1 MSARLRITL
10 CHRKPPPQVSPK
22 HPAFLDQI
30 VSAAVTNCMAPQHTA
45 QDVSQGRPEPS
56 PAQTGHC
63 LVLVDMATGTFSY
76 TGDAEAM
83 ALVPPGAS
91 ATVFPLA
98 QLPPQIHDLIGHS
111 QALKDHRVSWPQG
124 NGSTMSALAD
134 LAMLPAPGAQTRLC
148 ALLLRQEVAPDTGVR
163 LPLDFVLFSAMAHE
177 IKNSLVAIKTLSELL
192 LEKNPAQEMARIVR
206 QEVDRIATIV
216 GQMLSASAPTE
227 NRSGEIQLH
236 SILRDIEKI
245 LRPLAEAKSIGLTL
259 NLEAARD
266 RIHADS
272 RQIEQA
278 ILNVAMN
285 GLEAIGQNGQ
295 LTIRTANGGNSPTAQ
310 REGTPL
316 RRGSIII
323 AVQDTGT
330 GISPEAARRLYE
342 DFFTTKSRGSGLGLS
357 ITRRVMESY
366 GGTIA
371 ANSQPGQGTCFE
383 LTFPLP
389 EISQ

>member
-1 MSARLRITL
+1 
-10 CHRKPPPQVSPK
+10 
-22 HPAFLDQI
+22 
-30 VSAAVTNCMAPQHTA
+30 
-45 QDVSQGRPEPS
+45 
-56 PAQTGHC
+56 
-63 LVLVDMATGTFSY
+63 
-76 TGDAEAM
+76 M
-83 ALVPPGAS
+83 ALVPPGAGATALPLDQLPRPLQELIRQS
-91 ATVFPLA
+91 QPLRNHRVPCQQHDGSTVFL
-98 QLPPQIHDLIGHS
+98 
-111 QALKDHRVSWPQG
+111 
-124 NGSTMSALAD
+124 LAD
-134 LAMLPAPGAQTRLC
+134 LVVPPAPAGKPRPC
-148 ALLLRQEVAPDTGVR
+148 ALLLRREAAPGHGVK

-227 NRSGEIQLH
+227 NRSGEVRLH
-236 SILRDIEKI
+236 GILRDIEKI
-245 LRPLAEAKSIGLTL
+245 VRPLAAAKSIGFTL
-259 NLEAARD
+259 NLEAAQD
-266 RIHADS
+266 RIYADP

-295 LTIRTANGGNSPTAQ
+295 LTIRTANREISPPMEV
-310 REGTPL
+310 EGTPL
-316 RRGSIII
+316 RHGSIII
-323 AVQDTGT
+323 AVQDSGT

-357 ITRRVMESY
+357 ITRRVMESC
-366 GGTIA
+366 GGSIA
-371 ANSQPGQGTCFE
+371 ATSQPGHGTCFE

>member
-1 MSARLRITL
+1 
-10 CHRKPPPQVSPK
+10 
-22 HPAFLDQI
+22 
-30 VSAAVTNCMAPQHTA
+30 MAPQPTA

-63 LVLVDMATGTFSY
+63 LVLVDLTAGMFSY
-76 TGDAEAM
+76 TGDAGIM
-83 ALVPPGAS
+83 ALLPAGSS
-91 ATVFPLA
+91 ATALPLD
-98 QLPPQIHDLIGHS
+98 QLPPPIRDLTGQS
-111 QALKDHRVSWPQG
+111 QPLKNHRVSWPHS
-124 NGSTMSALAD
+124 NGSTLNVLAD
-134 LAMLPAPGAQTRLC
+134 LVMLPAPGATVRQC
-148 ALLLRQEVAPDTGVR
+148 AILLRHESAPSTGVR

-227 NRSGEIQLH
+227 SRSGEIRLH
-236 SILRDIEKI
+236 EILGGIERI
-245 LRPLAEAKSIGLTL
+245 LRPLAESKSIRLTL
-259 NLEAARD
+259 SLEATQD
-266 RIHADS
+266 RIHADP

-295 LTIRTANGGNSPTAQ
+295 LSIRTFLLAVPENAQ
-310 REGTPL
+310 RQGAPPL
-316 RRGSIII
+316 PRSIVI
-323 AVQDTGT
+323 AVKDSGT

-366 GGTIA
+366 GGSIKAT
-371 ANSQPGQGTCFE
+371 SQPGQGTCFE

-389 EISQ
+389 ELSQ